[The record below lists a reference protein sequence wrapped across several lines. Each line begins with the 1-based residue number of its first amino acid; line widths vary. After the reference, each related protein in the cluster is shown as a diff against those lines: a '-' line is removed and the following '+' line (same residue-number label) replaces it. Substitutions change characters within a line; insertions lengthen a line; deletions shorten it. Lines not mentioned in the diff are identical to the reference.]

1 MTAFPRYTHIF
12 KQPLKQ
18 SSIFDIQQCVVGVLT
33 EVRDLMNSTSQ
44 KLESSNGKDR
54 RYADHA
60 KSIEDEITK
69 VKNLEL
75 RMAIAAPMKAG
86 KSTIIN
92 AIVGQD
98 ILPSRNSE
106 MTILPTEIVFS
117 KEINEPTMNIDSRSN
132 LIKVSWR
139 SLKREI
145 NKIGLDKARQSIAS
159 HPHLQ
164 NLLTQVHETSSIPSH
179 SLVSGT
185 EAIQKVL
192 IQINDTV
199 RLCSLLTPSTIE
211 SLIDTNLRVQ
221 VPFPKVESKL
231 PLNGVGKLVIVDTPG
246 PNKQGDNKFLEDILK
261 RQLEKSSIVLLVLDY
276 TQLDTEASEKVKIE
290 VEKVAA
296 IKKGR
301 ESIYVL
307 INKIDQRRGKNSMTK
322 EQVLDYV
329 ENKFEISANTDRVFE
344 ISASR
349 AAYASNFRHELSQN
363 PDIEPQQMET
373 AKLLAQQAF
382 GDMWEDEFP
391 DADMERMQSVAER
404 IWNKSGFA
412 DFLEKAVKALML
424 QSAPRSLD
432 DALDTSRIIVTN
444 LQNEL
449 NVAKDASGKSME
461 ELQLEVD
468 AFGKDLQELQ
478 SSQIKVT
485 QRVEQLKKDLKN
497 QLKHSLNSV
506 KDECDEELKYMFY
519 NREQRE
525 SAGIKKIRLQISSF
539 FDLLDQYQGT
549 GKIEFSSDV
558 KAKEFIDEVISF
570 VEDIIASR
578 MNDARERSWNQV
590 QSSHNSIESYIK
602 QQTKP
607 IIEKAQKRLNEKF
620 NVSIELPEMFSA
632 NDLTNYI
639 EFNLD
644 ASQETR
650 QKEYYEDRSFY
661 FLFFFKIPQMV
672 RVTRA
677 ENYYTVS
684 IEELSA
690 RINQSIQDSIDQ
702 ISTKVFEYID
712 KDFQNAL
719 DLHFNELNEFLS
731 RYRDILKES
740 MDLTEEKKE
749 ALRIAVKEISFTSSN
764 LIYKIDTQ
772 KKFVRQFLPNK
783 KQ

>member
-1 MTAFPRYTHIF
+1 MSNDA
-12 KQPLKQ
+12 LKP
-18 SSIFDIQQCVVGVLT
+18 DIHAIQKSVVDVLT
-33 EVRDLMNSTSQ
+33 QVRDLMNYASK
-44 KLESSNGKDR
+44 KLESSDGKER
-54 RYADHA
+54 RYAEHA
-60 KSIEDEITK
+60 KSIENEITK

-117 KEINEPTMNIDSRSN
+117 KDINEPTMSIDSRSN

-145 NKIGLDKARQSIAS
+145 KKIGLDKARQAIAS

-164 NLLTQVHETSSIPSH
+164 TLLTQVQETSSIPSH

-211 SLIDTNLRVQ
+211 SFGDTNLRVQ
-221 VPFPKVESKL
+221 VPFPKAESKL

-261 RQLEKSSIVLLVLDY
+261 IQLERSSIVLLVLDY

-322 EQVLDYV
+322 EEVLDYV

-349 AAYASNFRHELSQN
+349 AAYASNFRHELSIN
-363 PDIEPQQMET
+363 THIKKPQKMET
-373 AKLLAQQAF
+373 AELLAQQAF
-382 GDMWEDEFP
+382 GDMWEDEFQ

-432 DALDTSRIIVTN
+432 DALDTSRIILTN

-449 NVAKDASGKSME
+449 NVAKDASGKSIE

-497 QLKHSLNSV
+497 QLKRCLNSV

-525 SAGIKKIRLQISSF
+525 AAGIKKIRLQVSSF

-549 GKIEFSSDV
+549 GKIEFASDI

-578 MNDARERSWNQV
+578 MNEAREISWNQV

-620 NVSIELPEMFSA
+620 NVSIELPDMFSA

-639 EFNLD
+639 DFNLD

-672 RVTRA
+672 RVTRD

-719 DLHFNELNEFLS
+719 DSHFNELNEFLS
-731 RYRDILKES
+731 RYRNILKES
-740 MDLTEEKKE
+740 MSLTEEKKE
-749 ALRIAVKEISFTSSN
+749 ALRIAVKEISITSSS
-764 LIYKIDTQ
+764 LIHDVHTRKNSVEQ
-772 KKFVRQFLPNK
+772 LLPK
-783 KQ
+783 GK